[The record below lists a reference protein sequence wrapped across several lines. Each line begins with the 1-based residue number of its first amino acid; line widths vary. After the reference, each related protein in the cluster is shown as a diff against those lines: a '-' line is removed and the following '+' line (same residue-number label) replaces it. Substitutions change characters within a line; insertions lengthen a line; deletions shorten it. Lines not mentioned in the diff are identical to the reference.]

1 MEVSILLCFEVVVG
15 RQVLLAASVDV
26 SIGLSV
32 SGVEPSAMHRGDV
45 ILHGIKGSCREAE
58 NMA

>member
-1 MEVSILLCFEVVVG
+1 VPCLIVK
-15 RQVLLAASVDV
+15 RQVVLAVLIEV

-45 ILHGIKGSCREAE
+45 ILHGIRGS
-58 NMA
+58 